1 MIVETCGLCTC
12 YFIFRIKCRAVY
24 EEIMSRREM
33 IVETVLCSL
42 IHAQIEEWTHSTE
55 QQKRTKKNTEESD
68 QSHVY

>member
-1 MIVETCGLCTC
+1 
-12 YFIFRIKCRAVY
+12 
-24 EEIMSRREM
+24 M